1 MSRRLKR
8 KIRDICNL
16 DHLSKEERRL
26 AATSILNDTNAK
38 QKLCNSMPGLSF
50 KDIERA
56 MRDIL
61 AERQPTE
68 AEIEE
73 EELMEI
79 APEKFEPPTLLG
91 RKSTPGKMKYRVLT
105 PEETRVLIEAS
116 KAPFEPPPVS
126 ENSTKLYNTY
136 TMEQAVAL
144 INGTYD
150 PNDPNLQ
157 RKDVLRRKR

>member
-1 MSRRLKR
+1 MQ
-8 KIRDICNL
+8 
-16 DHLSKEERRL
+16 
-26 AATSILNDTNAK
+26 AK
-38 QKLCNSMPGLSF
+38 NKLCNSMPGLSF

-61 AERQPTE
+61 AERQPSQ

-73 EELMEI
+73 QELMEI
-79 APEKFEPPTLLG
+79 APEKFEPPVLPG
-91 RKSTPGKMKYRVLT
+91 RKTSGKMKYRTLT
-105 PEETRVLIEAS
+105 PEETQALIEAS
-116 KAPFEPPPVS
+116 RAPFEPPPAS
-126 ENSTKLYNTY
+126 ENSAKPYNTY

-150 PNDPNLQ
+150 PNDPQFQ